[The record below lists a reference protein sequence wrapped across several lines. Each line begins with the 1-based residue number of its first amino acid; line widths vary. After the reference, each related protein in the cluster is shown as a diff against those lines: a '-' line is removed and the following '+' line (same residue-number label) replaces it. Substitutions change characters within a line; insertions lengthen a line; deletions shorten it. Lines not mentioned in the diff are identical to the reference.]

1 MFAFA
6 TDGGSSSGVEQGF
19 SKTMAAIS
27 NQQLKASD
35 ELEEDLTKLV
45 VDYAHIEDKAILR
58 RAQEVW
64 REEFG
69 SARKS
74 SAEPRIDVGC
84 KRAKQPSSET
94 QWLKRRRES
103 IIADAASSGVP
114 SLLDDDDIVLSE
126 KHMQD
131 IEFNKEK
138 LNETDDAFTSGSR
151 LLNETDDAVRTAV
164 HESKKKHEKA
174 KKKPET

>member
-1 MFAFA
+1 
-6 TDGGSSSGVEQGF
+6 
-19 SKTMAAIS
+19 MAAIS

-103 IIADAASSGVP
+103 IIAGAASSGVP

-126 KHMQD
+126 KHMQA

-138 LNETDDAFTSGSR
+138 LLKKRPPHSPAGLFW
-151 LLNETDDAVRTAV
+151 RT
-164 HESKKKHEKA
+164 
-174 KKKPET
+174 KPTTQ